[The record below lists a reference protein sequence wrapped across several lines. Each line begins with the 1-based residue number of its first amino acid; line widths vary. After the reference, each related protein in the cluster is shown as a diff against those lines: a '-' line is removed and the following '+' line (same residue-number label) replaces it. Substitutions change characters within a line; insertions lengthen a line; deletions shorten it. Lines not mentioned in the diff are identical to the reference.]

1 MIEPKIYVDNKP
13 NLLLTCFNKTSPPHF
28 AIEFAKDGSG
38 VMLAYT
44 TVWSIIKHDNSPCW
58 TKYFGKGGNL
68 INKDDFWVLVSG
80 QPEIFEW
87 LLFHPEWL

>member
-1 MIEPKIYVDNKP
+1 MIEPRLYTDHEP
-13 NLLLTCFNKTSPPHF
+13 NLLLVCFDKTIPPHF

-44 TVWSIIKHDNSPCW
+44 TVWTIIKHDKSPCW
-58 TKYFGKGGNL
+58 VKYFYQSIL
-68 INKDDFWVLVSG
+68 INKDDFWALVSN

-87 LLFHPEWL
+87 LLFHPEWF